1 MDEKLK
7 KHGAI
12 SWNELL
18 TGDVEAA
25 KSFYGQLFGWTY
37 EDAPMDDMTY
47 TLVKADGEEAA
58 GIMPMPP
65 EAGQMPPA
73 WGMYVT
79 VDDVDA
85 MGARVEAL
93 GGKVLVP
100 AQDIPKVGRFM
111 VIQDPQGATLALITY
126 VPMECE

>member
-12 SWNELL
+12 SWNELM
-18 TGDVEAA
+18 TNDVDAV
-25 KSFYGQLFGWTY
+25 KSFYGQLFGWTF
-37 EDAPMDDMTY
+37 EDAPMDTMTY
-47 TLVKADGEEAA
+47 TLVKADGEETA

-65 EAGQMPPA
+65 DAGEMPPA

-85 MGARVEAL
+85 AAEKVVAL
-93 GGKVLVP
+93 GGKLVVP
-100 AQDIPKVGRFM
+100 AQDVPDVGRFC
-111 VIQDPQGATLALITY
+111 VVSDPQGACIGMITY
-126 VPMECE
+126 K

>member
-85 MGARVEAL
+85 AAEKAAAL
-93 GGKVLVP
+93 GGKLVVP
-100 AQDIPKVGRFM
+100 PQDIPDMGRFC
-111 VIQDPQGATLALITY
+111 VISDPQGAFIGMISYL
-126 VPMECE
+126 